1 MIKLIV
7 YDLDGTLLD
16 TAIVVLDLI
25 NLFREELKKPKLSQK
40 EILPWLSMGGQKMI
54 ENALDLDANNSMNYL
69 DKFRKKYLNT
79 LTPKGCIYPEV
90 EKTLEVLSKEYYLS
104 ICTNKPRK
112 LAEKVLKET
121 NLNDYFNYMCAGD
134 DLTTKKPNRANLE
147 NCLEYF
153 SVRENE
159 TVYVGDSTV
168 DQKLANACKVKYLQ
182 YCPGY
187 DDGVV
192 HDYNTYKMQKHSD
205 ILNLVNSS
213 SKRNALE

>member
-25 NLFREELKKPKLSQK
+25 NSLREELNKPKLSQK
-40 EILPWLSMGGQKMI
+40 EILPWLSIGGQKMI
-54 ENALDLDANNSMNYL
+54 ENALDLDANSAINYL
-69 DKFRKKYLNT
+69 DKFRKRYLNS
-79 LTPKGCIYPEV
+79 LTPKDCIYPEV
-90 EKTLEVLSKEYYLS
+90 EKTLEILTQKNYCLS
-104 ICTNKPRK
+104 ICTNKPRR

-121 NLNDYFNYMCAGD
+121 NLDDYFKYICAGD
-134 DLTTKKPNRANLE
+134 DLKTQKPNRANLD

-159 TVYVGDSTV
+159 AIYVGDSTV
-168 DQKLANACKVKYLQ
+168 DQQLANACKVKYLH
-182 YCPGY
+182 YSPGY

-192 HDYNTYKMQKHSD
+192 QDYNTYKMQKHSD
-205 ILNLVNSS
+205 ILNVI
-213 SKRNALE
+213 K